1 MGIGIGIVLLV
12 LGLILLT
19 GAVDLPDGIA
29 NHIADDTLGWIL
41 LGAGVLALVLGLYMM
56 TARRRSDTYV
66 ERRYDGPARSTRVER
81 DYHDV
86 DPGQP

>member
-19 GAVDLPDGIA
+19 DAVDLPDDISSR
-29 NHIADDTLGWIL
+29 IADDTLGWIL
-41 LGAGVLALVLGLYMM
+41 LGVGVLAIVLALYMM
-56 TARRRSDTYV
+56 TARRRRDTYV
-66 ERRYDGPARSTRVER
+66 ERRYDGPARNTRVER